1 MVIKKEPLSYH
12 LVGSSSTS
20 WFKKRPQCSANLYS
34 ELKRPYFTIHTF
46 PVGSNVVPPYILN
59 YCLIIMSHHDKLIC
73 EQHFMLALNPYYL
86 VTSVCQ
92 CLLLLTKLRWTNR
105 VYLCVGQRPDLSW
118 HRERDLHAPTAQSL
132 QRAWG
137 ESQDTVH
144 LGQGT
149 RSFKCR
155 NDF

>member
-1 MVIKKEPLSYH
+1 
-12 LVGSSSTS
+12 
-20 WFKKRPQCSANLYS
+20 
-34 ELKRPYFTIHTF
+34 
-46 PVGSNVVPPYILN
+46 
-59 YCLIIMSHHDKLIC
+59 MSHHDKLIC

-86 VTSVCQ
+86 VTSVYQ

-132 QRAWG
+132 QRAG

-144 LGQGT
+144 LGQATVSQGAAGSYSW
-149 RSFKCR
+149 RR
-155 NDF
+155 A